1 MLIVKM
7 VNLMEMKSR
16 KVTKKNSIEEMEE
29 YSEQVSYFVS
39 ENLQIS

>member
-7 VNLMEMKSR
+7 VSLMEMKSR
-16 KVTKKNSIEEMEE
+16 KVIKKNNIEEMEE
-29 YSEQVSYFVS
+29 YSEQASYFVS